1 MKAGDGDPAE
11 KNNRNHHRNSNG
23 FHYKYH
29 YKHCTNIRASMLL
42 RETAMHKRSEVHAV
56 QGTRDFSQN
65 CSGCICSK
73 LPSLKWHR
81 EDKMAHLHHFLLEA
95 HSQIHYRL
103 TQGENALMHI
113 HTSSRTPKRRSSLSI
128 WLAGMSR
135 N

>member
-1 MKAGDGDPAE
+1 MPSHTARRPRVDASVVTTTRDVTKPRGTP
-11 KNNRNHHRNSNG
+11 
-23 FHYKYH
+23 
-29 YKHCTNIRASMLL
+29 RALMLL
-42 RETAMHKRSEVHAV
+42 PETAMHKRSEVHTV

-103 TQGENALMHI
+103 TRGENALMHI
-113 HTSSRTPKRRSSLSI
+113 HTCPQELQAKKQFVYM
-128 WLAGMSR
+128 AGWHVP
-135 N
+135 